1 MGKRGNLKTRKTE
14 NDVINTFIR
23 IQLTGLS
30 AYVLIFTLFCIIGLS
45 ADIKRSYDMILS
57 LAAFSLGSFLTALT
71 AGLKIREKGLLVGAI
86 YTLPLNTL
94 VILISLFFCNFAVDF
109 RLLITVLILI
119 LSGAIGGV
127 TGVNFRFRR

>member
-1 MGKRGNLKTRKTE
+1 MGKRGSLKTRKTE

-71 AGLKIREKGLLVGAI
+71 AGLKIREKGLLVGVI

-94 VILISLFFCNFAVDF
+94 VILTSLFLPVSSSSAVMP
-109 RLLITVLILI
+109 RT
-119 LSGAIGGV
+119 SQS
-127 TGVNFRFRR
+127 